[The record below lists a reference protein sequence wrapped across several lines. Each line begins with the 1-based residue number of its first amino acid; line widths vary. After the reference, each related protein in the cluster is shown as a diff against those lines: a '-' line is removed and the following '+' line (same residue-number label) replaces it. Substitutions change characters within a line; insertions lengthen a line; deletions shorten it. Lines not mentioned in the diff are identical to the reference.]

1 MNIATAQGTA
11 AFKVAQGCSDTLPTA
26 LSTISLP
33 DLFVLSVPEFLAVT
47 DSDDC
52 DNVETI
58 LETAFRKYDTSPL
71 DGTLHASEW
80 EKAFLQ
86 HDVSTRYVKSEY
98 NSASFTLSQVINSA
112 MLPLVCEK
120 AKDGFSSADVYFD
133 SITYPDKN
141 TVVDS
146 GSEELDSCNDATEK
160 LTVTLGFGTTPTSSD
175 AVCVYSD
182 GYLFKD
188 YESEDFSSKTFED
201 KRPSMRTGDDAIELV
216 GHFTFDDDNTFQGY
230 ETVGCDPGGQC
241 LKTSTSSTGYA
252 WNPVDDSGRV
262 ISIGGESAIMTWIYF
277 DNFSSRSQDDVIYS
291 SQVTTSSSCT
301 RKVYF
306 TVTSTGTLKAGYDE
320 CGTTT
325 SEVSYVLTNPVG
337 WHHVAM
343 ISEYTNLAVYF
354 DGAQKATVGSS
365 TWNGHKLEQEGLD
378 VAGKTLFNSP
388 YALDYVYDDFRA
400 YTGVLTALHVQ
411 SIYELGREVRSA
423 NLAEAKP
430 QSRRTF
436 CVIAK
441 YGGVQSA
448 YTPCATGLFYNGL
461 VIDLLTSI
469 ETTGVVFQFRDT
481 TLDEI
486 GYEVLRRESGS
497 TSSYDV
503 VLFIDSGM
511 SGCSYTYNM
520 LSFYDADAAKEPGV
534 TWEYTI
540 RTKYDASTH
549 SDVISDAY
557 TYVVP
562 WYGTVDGTVV
572 AGDTE
577 VPVADVRVCA
587 RLDSSTTSDTDLL
600 ELGSKVTSSASSYM
614 AKKPVRDAFRRDA
627 ECV

>member
-277 DNFSSRSQDDVIYS
+277 DSSSRSQDNVIYYS
-291 SQVTTSSSCT
+291 EVTTTSCT

-306 TVTSTGTLKAGYDE
+306 TVTSEGTLKAGYE
-320 CGTTT
+320 CGST
-325 SEVSYVLTNPVG
+325 SNEVSFDLTENGNSPQD

-481 TLDEI
+481 ALDEI

-511 SGCSYTYNM
+511 SGCSYT
-520 LSFYDADAAKEPGV
+520 
-534 TWEYTI
+534 
-540 RTKYDASTH
+540 
-549 SDVISDAY
+549 
-557 TYVVP
+557 
-562 WYGTVDGTVV
+562 
-572 AGDTE
+572 
-577 VPVADVRVCA
+577 
-587 RLDSSTTSDTDLL
+587 
-600 ELGSKVTSSASSYM
+600 
-614 AKKPVRDAFRRDA
+614 
-627 ECV
+627 